1 MRQTN
6 SSTLVQPSPSP
17 PPPPPPTMLSRV
29 STLYWWKERG
39 AGKQRILKLVTVVFL
54 NSVLKTSKIGAITQV
69 SQGILSTI
77 VALNEDSCG
86 EYHYRRRLMSYS
98 RYWTGTSLEW
108 RLMQGNIV
116 KRRLMSYSRHWTGTS
131 LQWRLVRGNIIKK
144 K

>member
-17 PPPPPPTMLSRV
+17 PPPPPTMFSRV

-77 VALNEDSCG
+77 V
-86 EYHYRRRLMSYS
+86 EYSQGG
-98 RYWTGTSLEW
+98 GTE
-108 RLMQGNIV
+108 QTV
-116 KRRLMSYSRHWTGTS
+116 
-131 LQWRLVRGNIIKK
+131 LVRECDCLMRLRSETR
-144 K
+144 